1 MKRERSKEKVI
12 IKMKGERNEGYMRMG
27 IPSYSQ
33 ICTRGA
39 QTLAKKVEDFKIS
52 LEVVLENV
60 HAEQFCSSSRGDGL
74 DVNLLVLFHL
84 QFL

>member
-1 MKRERSKEKVI
+1 
-12 IKMKGERNEGYMRMG
+12 MRMD
-27 IPSYSQ
+27 ITSYFQ

-39 QTLAKKVEDFKIS
+39 QTLAKKVEYFKIS

-60 HAEQFCSSSRGDGL
+60 HAEQFGSGSRGDGL
-74 DVNLLVLFHL
+74 DVNLLGLFHL